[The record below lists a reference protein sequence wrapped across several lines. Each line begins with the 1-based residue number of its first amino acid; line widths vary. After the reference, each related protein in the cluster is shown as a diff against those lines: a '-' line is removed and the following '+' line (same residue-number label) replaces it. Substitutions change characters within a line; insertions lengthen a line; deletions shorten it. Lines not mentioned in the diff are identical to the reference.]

1 MKHTDILLTADYDLQ
16 ADPAKH
22 DLRVGDTTLQNQ
34 ALILLAQPG
43 EWKEH
48 PMVGC
53 GIEGITNDNDP
64 NPWRRLV
71 REQLQRDGMTVRS
84 IRFNTDN
91 IEIDAEYENN

>member
-1 MKHTDILLTADYDLQ
+1 MKNTDIQIDATYDLK
-16 ADPAKH
+16 ADPARH
-22 DLRVGDTTLQNQ
+22 DLTVGDVTLQNQ
-34 ALILLAQPG
+34 ALILKAQPG

-48 PMVGC
+48 PMTGC
-53 GIEGITNDNDP
+53 GIEGITNDNEL
-64 NPWRRLV
+64 NAWRRLV